1 MLQTDYLVRYGRSGF
16 VGRFRDTA
24 GREFARGA
32 AVAVRSPRG
41 LEPGEVLAPAT
52 RFDVGS
58 VGDLAGPH
66 IESPALSVE
75 AEILAAAQAV
85 LAAMPVAVLDCEVL
99 LDPVAV
105 LHVAAWDACDLTP
118 ILDDLSIRF
127 GLDVR
132 VHHLGA
138 EPKPIPDPPSGCG
151 KPDCGSGNGG
161 CDSCGTGGGCST
173 GSCSRGAVKSAADL
187 TAYFAGLRQQMEAAG
202 RVPLH

>member
-1 MLQTDYLVRYGRSGF
+1 MPPTDHLVRYGRPGF
-16 VGRFRDTA
+16 VGRFRDAA
-24 GREFARGA
+24 GRTFARG
-32 AVAVRSPRG
+32 VLVVVRSPRG
-41 LEPGEVLAPAT
+41 LEPGEVLAPASQ
-52 RFDVGS
+52 FDVGAI
-58 VGDLAGPH
+58 GDLAGPH
-66 IESPALSVE
+66 TESPALSIE

-138 EPKPIPDPPSGCG
+138 EPKPIPDPPTGCG
-151 KPDCGSGNGG
+151 KPDCGAGKGG

-202 RVPLH
+202 RVALN